1 MQSALIWFNKG
12 LNPLSLASLKV
23 ILSDNLCCTVE
34 DTEWRLDS
42 FVVPQLKVTAP
53 AQFLLQIED
62 NPRYVPAEAKETAE
76 EFGRALPPIKRA
88 ALASCDARVRFGENE
103 PPAATGSDGSVNVFA
118 GWTTLDPS
126 EPVFRSILRAITAQ
140 VDGFLWDNVH
150 GTFWY
155 REGPG

>member
-1 MQSALIWFNKG
+1 L
-12 LNPLSLASLKV
+12 
-23 ILSDNLCCTVE
+23 
-34 DTEWRLDS
+34 
-42 FVVPQLKVTAP
+42 AP

-62 NPRYVPAEAKETAE
+62 NPRYVPAEARETAE

-126 EPVFRSILRAITAQ
+126 EPVFRSILRAITER

-150 GTFWY
+150 GTFLVSGKAWI
-155 REGPG
+155 EGLPTRRMPTVCVVADDR